1 MLEIRG
7 AVLERIGSPRPFA
20 QSRPIIIADIELAPP
35 GPDELLVRIEAAGVC
50 HSDLSVVD
58 GNRVRPTPM
67 LLGHEAAGIVEQV
80 GDGVNDMA
88 VGQRVV
94 MTFLP
99 RCGHC
104 AACVTDGLTPCKPGS
119 AANNAGTLLGG
130 GMRLSR
136 GDDKVFHHLG
146 VSGFATHAVVNRAS
160 VVPVDRDVPPPV
172 AALLGCAMLTGGG
185 AVLNVGKPQPGQ
197 TVAVVG
203 LGGVGM
209 AAVMTALSY
218 AGVHVVAVDQLPEK
232 LTGAKTLGAHEA
244 YTPQQAIDAGVKA
257 EVVVEAAGHP
267 AALETAI
274 TLTGAGGRTITV
286 GLPRPDAR
294 ISLSP
299 LGFVAEG
306 RSLIGSYLG
315 SAVPDRD
322 IPQVRRAVALGPVA
336 GGIAGFLANHPRRN
350 QRRDGQSGR
359 RHRGPSAD
367 LGRECLSRSTCHRS
381 LISLHGPGHAI
392 CSALFQ
398 MPRSRSVESSPQRT
412 TLQGEQLL
420 GDFPIG

>member
-7 AVLERIGSPRPFA
+7 AVLEQIGSSRPYA
-20 QSRPIIIADIELAPP
+20 QSRPIVIADIELAPP
-35 GPDELLVRIEAAGVC
+35 GADELLVRIEAAGVC

-67 LLGHEAAGIVEQV
+67 LLGHEAAGIIERV
-80 GDGVNDMA
+80 GDGVNDVA

-104 AACVTDGLTPCKPGS
+104 SACVTDGLTPCKPGS

-136 GDDKVFHHLG
+136 AGDKVFHHLG

-160 VVPVDRDVPPPV
+160 VVPVPDDVPPPV

-218 AGVHVVAVDQLPEK
+218 AGVHVIGVDQLPEK
-232 LTGAKTLGAHEA
+232 LTGARALGAQA
-244 YTPQQAIDAGVKA
+244 YTPQEATEAGVKA

-274 TLTGAGGRTITV
+274 ALTGAGGRTITV

-294 ISLSP
+294 ISVSP

-322 IPQVRRAVALGPVA
+322 IPQFVELWR
-336 GGIAGFLANHPRRN
+336 
-350 QRRDGQSGR
+350 SGR
-359 RHRGPSAD
+359 LPVESLVSSRITLDDINSAMD
-367 LGRECLSRSTCHRS
+367 NLADGTAVRQ
-381 LISLHGPGHAI
+381 LISFG
-392 CSALFQ
+392 
-398 MPRSRSVESSPQRT
+398 
-412 TLQGEQLL
+412 
-420 GDFPIG
+420 